1 MPDDDGIRVSRS
13 VTIPSSEIQMSFSPS
28 GGPGGQHANKTSTRA
43 ELLWNVDES
52 NALTKRQKQRVRSQ
66 LRGRIDARGILH
78 LTSDEH
84 RSQTRNRAEVERR
97 LAKLVALALIPP
109 KARVATRP
117 SKGSV
122 ERRIQEKKRRS
133 DVKKQRRRPDL

>member
-1 MPDDDGIRVSRS
+1 
-13 VTIPSSEIQMSFSPS
+13 MSFSPS

-52 NALTKRQKQRVRSQ
+52 NALTARQKQRVRSQ
-66 LRGRIDARGILH
+66 LRGRIDARGLLH
-78 LTSDEH
+78 LVSDEH

-97 LAKLVALALIPP
+97 LAKLVALALVPP

-117 SKGSV
+117 SKGAV